1 LGKAAVRREGKDLT
15 LLTWGLAHYKTVA
28 RGHDHKDPSAL
39 DKLVE
44 SGIDVE
50 LIDLRTLV
58 PPDMATVLASVEKTG
73 RLLVVHEDRVF
84 AGLGSEIVRQTRERF
99 ADRIIASE
107 ILGMEPVS
115 GIPQHQPTERAVTVN
130 SEKIVE
136 AGMRVMGQKS

>member
-1 LGKAAVRREGKDLT
+1 
-15 LLTWGLAHYKTVA
+15 
-28 RGHDHKDPSAL
+28 
-39 DKLVE
+39 
-44 SGIDVE
+44 
-50 LIDLRTLV
+50 
-58 PPDMATVLASVEKTG
+58 MATVLASVEKTG